1 MKFNESPYVIPE
13 ALIGISEEASL
24 AVLRGVRDACL
35 AETDWTQLPDSPLTE
50 AKRAEWAIYRQA
62 LRDITETYVGNLLEV
77 YLPDK
82 PSAGD

>member
-1 MKFNESPYVIPE
+1 MKIKDTFTSLRDPE
-13 ALIGISEEASL
+13 TVPEEWFLERYRNWRKEELTS
-24 AVLRGVRDACL
+24 
-35 AETDWTQLPDSPLTE
+35 TDWTQLPDSPLTE